1 MSIAI
6 GQQLSMFN
14 RFKSI
19 TTKGVN
25 VDSTVRHINKASTIN
40 SIRII
45 IFGNKNYV
53 THFKVKNNYCTTVLR
68 CDSDYVKL
76 YVIIH
81 KKIHKKYIVPLIIF
95 KIFK

>member
-25 VDSTVRHINKASTIN
+25 VDSTVRQTNKASTIN

-45 IFGNKNYV
+45 ILGNKNYV
-53 THFKVKNNYCTTVLR
+53 NSLSKSKIIIVLR
-68 CDSDYVKL
+68 Y
-76 YVIIH
+76 
-81 KKIHKKYIVPLIIF
+81 
-95 KIFK
+95 

>member
-45 IFGNKNYV
+45 ILGNKNYV
-53 THFKVKNNYCTTVLR
+53 NSLSKSKIIIVLR
-68 CDSDYVKL
+68 Y
-76 YVIIH
+76 
-81 KKIHKKYIVPLIIF
+81 
-95 KIFK
+95 